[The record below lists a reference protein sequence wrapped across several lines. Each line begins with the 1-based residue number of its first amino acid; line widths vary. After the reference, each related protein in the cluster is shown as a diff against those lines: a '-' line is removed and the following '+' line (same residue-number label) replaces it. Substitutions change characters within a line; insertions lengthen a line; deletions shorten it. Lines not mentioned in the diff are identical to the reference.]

1 MSKKYMLDISQ
12 LEPIDDLDDEEL
24 DLYNE
29 IKSGNY
35 VLHTDDE
42 TRKKYAHIFKEA
54 EQRSRAISLRLKESD
69 YIGIKA
75 KAMELGLPYQSLIN
89 SIIHRFLSGELNS
102 IKGV

>member
-1 MSKKYMLDISQ
+1 MNKKYVIDVSQ
-12 LEPIDDLDDEEL
+12 LKPIDQLDEEEL

-29 IKSGNY
+29 IKAGNY
-35 VLHTDDE
+35 ILHSDE
-42 TRKKYAHIFKEA
+42 ATRKNYAHIFKEA

-75 KAMELGLPYQSLIN
+75 KAMELGMPYQSLIN